1 MSALLEITNATLKFG
16 GVVAVNDLS
25 FSVEEGEVYAIV
37 GPNGAGKS
45 TVFNLISRFYDPY
58 AGAISFDGND
68 LLARNA
74 DAVADLGIAR
84 TFQNIE
90 LFDHAT
96 VLQNLLVGRHRHR
109 QTNMVQEMLFTP
121 KARREEKRHRE
132 AVEEV
137 IDFLD
142 LQPYRDKMIAGLPY
156 GVRKVVELGRA
167 LASGPRLLLLDEPA
181 SGLSVEE
188 TQDMRW
194 WIDDIRK
201 QMSITVLMVEH
212 DMGLVSG
219 VSDRVLALADGAK
232 LAEGTPAQVQSDPAV
247 IEAYLGAGAA

>member
-1 MSALLEITNATLKFG
+1 MSLLEIKNATLKFG

-45 TVFNLISRFYDPY
+45 TVFNLISRFYEPFS
-58 AGAISFDGND
+58 GQITFDGQN
-68 LLARNA
+68 LLDRRA

-109 QTNMVQEMLFTP
+109 RTNMIEEVLFTP
-121 KARREEKRHRE
+121 RARREEHKHRE
-132 AVEEV
+132 AVERV

-142 LQPYRDKMIAGLPY
+142 LQPYRNKMIAGLPY

-167 LASGPRLLLLDEPA
+167 LAADPRLLLLDEPA

-201 QMSITVLMVEH
+201 QMGITVLMVEH

-232 LAEGTPAQVQSDPAV
+232 LAEGTPAEVQADPAV
-247 IEAYLGAGAA
+247 IAAYLGTGAV

>member
-1 MSALLEITNATLKFG
+1 MSLLEINNATLKFG

-45 TVFNLISRFYDPY
+45 TVFNLISRFYEPFSGQI
-58 AGAISFDGND
+58 AFDGKN
-68 LLARNA
+68 LLDRRA

-109 QTNMVQEMLFTP
+109 RTNMIEELLFTP
-121 KARREEKRHRE
+121 RVRREEHTHRE
-132 AVEEV
+132 AVERV

-142 LQPYRDKMIAGLPY
+142 LQPYRNKMIAGLPY

-167 LASGPRLLLLDEPA
+167 LASDPRLLLLDEPA

-201 QMSITVLMVEH
+201 QMGITVLMVEH

-232 LAEGTPAQVQSDPAV
+232 LAEGTPAEVQSDPAV
-247 IEAYLGAGAA
+247 IAAYLGTGAA

>member
-1 MSALLEITNATLKFG
+1 MSLLEIKNATLKFG

-45 TVFNLISRFYDPY
+45 TVFNLISRFYEPFSGD
-58 AGAISFDGND
+58 IRFDGQN
-68 LLARNA
+68 LLDRRA

-109 QTNMVQEMLFTP
+109 RTNMIEEVLFTP
-121 KARREEKRHRE
+121 RARREEHKHRE
-132 AVEEV
+132 AVERV

-167 LASGPRLLLLDEPA
+167 LASDPRLLLLDEPA

-201 QMSITVLMVEH
+201 QMGITVLMVEH

-232 LAEGTPAQVQSDPAV
+232 LAEGTPAEVQGDPAV
-247 IEAYLGAGAA
+247 IAAYLGTGAV

>member
-1 MSALLEITNATLKFG
+1 MSMLEIKNATLKFG

-25 FSVEEGEVYAIV
+25 FSVEEGQVYALV

-45 TVFNLISRFYDPY
+45 TVFNLISRFYDPF
-58 AGAISFDGND
+58 AGSLNFDGAD
-68 LLARNA
+68 LLSLKA
-74 DAVADLGIAR
+74 DQIADLGIAR

-90 LFDHAT
+90 LFEHAT

-109 QTNMVQEMLFTP
+109 KTNLVEEMLFLP
-121 KARREEKRHRE
+121 RVRRAEHANRE

-142 LQPYRDKMIAGLPY
+142 LQAYRNKMIAGLPY
-156 GVRKVVELGRA
+156 GIRKVVELGRA

-201 QMSITVLMVEH
+201 QMGITVLMVEH

-219 VSDRVLALADGAK
+219 VCDKVLALADGAK
-232 LAEGTPAQVQSDPAV
+232 LAEGTPAEVQSNPAV